1 MNASPHQYDI
11 IRRPIVSE
19 KSVLAS
25 NSNAI
30 VFEVAKGA
38 NKAEIKEAIESLFS
52 VKVHSVNVLNY
63 KGKNVRFRGI
73 PGKQKSIK
81 KAYVRLVE
89 GYTIDVTRD
98 L

>member
-25 NSNAI
+25 NSNAV

-38 NKAEIKEAIESLFS
+38 SKSEIKEAVESLFS

-63 KGKNVRFRGI
+63 KGKKVRFRGF